1 MACPAGDRKQRMH
14 NPIIL
19 SSQLFKMDMLV
30 MSIVILCILST
41 FLYQVIAVLEKR
53 FL

>member
-1 MACPAGDRKQRMH
+1 MDGRRRRIF

-19 SSQLFKMDMLV
+19 SSHLFKMDMLV

-41 FLYQVIAVLEKR
+41 ALYQAIAAAEKY

>member
-1 MACPAGDRKQRMH
+1 MWRQWCSICITR
-14 NPIIL
+14 

-30 MSIVILCILST
+30 MSIAILCILST
-41 FLYQVIAVLEKR
+41 VLYQAIAAAEKR

>member
-1 MACPAGDRKQRMH
+1 MP
-14 NPIIL
+14 NPVTL

-41 FLYQVIAVLEKR
+41 VLYQVIAALEKR
-53 FL
+53 FLQ

>member
-1 MACPAGDRKQRMH
+1 
-14 NPIIL
+14 
-19 SSQLFKMDMLV
+19 MDMLV

-41 FLYQVIAVLEKR
+41 VLYQAIAAAEKR